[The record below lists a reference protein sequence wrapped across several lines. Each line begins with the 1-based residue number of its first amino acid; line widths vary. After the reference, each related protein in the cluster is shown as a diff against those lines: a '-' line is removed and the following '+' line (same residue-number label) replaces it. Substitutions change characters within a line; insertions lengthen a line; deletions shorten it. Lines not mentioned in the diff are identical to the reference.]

1 MDYEKSNRLKKQAN
15 YLQQSSHKLFI
26 NLNLLQ
32 RKVAFFLSNSIYL
45 FES

>member
-15 YLQQSSHKLFI
+15 YLQQSSYKLFI